1 MITSFMK
8 PSLKLS
14 LRLLQV
20 AVNVYDDVSNAV
32 LAVDRN
38 DDNVAFFLLLA
49 VVVVVVYAVVVVVLF
64 NESLTAGVI
73 AAINDSYVGVCCNCS
88 FCFSCS

>member
-38 DDNVAFFLLLA
+38 DDNVAFFCCWLLLLLLLSMQLLLLHFLMK
-49 VVVVVVYAVVVVVLF
+49 V
-64 NESLTAGVI
+64 
-73 AAINDSYVGVCCNCS
+73 
-88 FCFSCS
+88 